1 MLEDE
6 WLRYILY
13 CFGILSVSTLYC
25 VMWPWCGDAAQA
37 RPITSLYCRDQM
49 WAPSILYIAAQTKCP
64 PTILAASL
72 PAYIPFHFP
81 SFMFSFLIWSLTSGP
96 KKDKKTK
103 RQKDKRTKGQKDERT
118 KTQKD
123 KKGGLGK
130 RQSKVFLSFYFFLVS
145 RFTTQRSSCNIRT
158 CVSNHLGQILFN
170 LSFDWT
176 LGRFSSF

>member
-1 MLEDE
+1 MFQKLSHGIRLVTFFLLGFVTNPPLINYDVCCKWSFLGPTPKMLEDE

-103 RQKDKRTKGQKDERT
+103 RQKDKKTKK
-118 KTQKD
+118 QKD
-123 KKGGLGK
+123 KKAK
-130 RQSKVFLSFYFFLVS
+130 RQKDKKTKESLWV
-145 RFTTQRSSCNIRT
+145 
-158 CVSNHLGQILFN
+158 
-170 LSFDWT
+170 
-176 LGRFSSF
+176 